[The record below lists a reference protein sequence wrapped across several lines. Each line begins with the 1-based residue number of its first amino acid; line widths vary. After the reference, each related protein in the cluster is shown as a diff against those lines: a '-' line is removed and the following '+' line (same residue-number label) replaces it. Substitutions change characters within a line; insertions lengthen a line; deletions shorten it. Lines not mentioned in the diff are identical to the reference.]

1 MTFGEFLEGSLELIV
16 IAVALGFA
24 AVRLRGRLLP
34 GWFGAPARLA
44 EVVLGI
50 SLFVVISELVGVVGL
65 YYPGWVLAACLLCG
79 IGIGLFAGTE
89 HGKASPL
96 PAPGVPTWALL
107 IGVGAALLVALHW
120 TMGTQVGLDI
130 GMYLPNT
137 TWHNAPF
144 ATRFVQEHQVGAIH
158 FTEVLK
164 LTVWFYPQNSE
175 LLHSSGQ
182 LFLKT
187 DFLSPLIN
195 IGWMALCLLA
205 AWSFGRP
212 FGAAVTAL
220 LGVALVL
227 DAEMLLLYQ
236 PGDAKND
243 ISGLFF
249 LLAAVALIV
258 NAEAQARAGA
268 ASARPIAGGATEE
281 PPHPLPPP
289 AGRGFLSGRPGL
301 KPEIT
306 DAAIVVAGLAAGLAL
321 GTKLNLL
328 APFGLLTLGVIWVIG
343 PGRRLRTALIWAGS
357 ALVTGGF
364 WFARNLVETG
374 NPLPW
379 FDAGPLPGPNQEE
392 IDIREPHAVSDY
404 LFNLDVIRDD
414 FIPGLHHSFGPLWPL
429 TLAVLLAGIVLAIW
443 RGRTPVIRMLGVV
456 AGLSAIAYLFTPLT
470 AAGNLDDPT
479 AFEVNIRY
487 AAPALALGGL
497 LLAVDQAL
505 DRGRA
510 QQAVMAGLGLLLA
523 ISASPID
530 AFEDPWRRSFL
541 AGGILLAVMLIAV
554 PVALA
559 VAGRRGAPRVAI
571 AAGVALALGIAIGV
585 GWQRNDTYL
594 DDRYQA
600 ATAPDDFP
608 PEMRSALEVFNEEDP
623 RDANVAV
630 VGGRPGFKQ
639 YVFYGRDLSNH
650 VQYVA
655 HRGPH
660 GSFTPITSCEEWIE
674 NLNGTGYDYVVI
686 GPDQRTQGK
695 PPVEVGWTALDP
707 AVTLL
712 VEDDLVSVFRIDD
725 ELDPALCPG
734 PPEEHPS
741 PPTGAAGEG
750 KPVAPLPGAGPGA

>member
-1 MTFGEFLEGSLELIV
+1 VTFGEFLGGSLELIA

-65 YYPGWVLAACLLCG
+65 YYPGWVLGACVVAG
-79 IGIGLFAGTE
+79 VGIGLFAGTE

-96 PAPGVPTWALL
+96 PAPGIATWALL
-107 IGVGAALLVALHW
+107 VGVGAALLVALHW
-120 TMGTQVGLDI
+120 AMGTQVGLDI

-144 ATRFVQEHQVGAIH
+144 ATRFVQEHQVGAVH

-187 DFLSPLIN
+187 DFLSPLMN

-243 ISGLFF
+243 IPGLFF
-249 LLAAVALIV
+249 LLAAIALIV
-258 NAEAQARAGA
+258 NAEAQARGGA
-268 ASARPIAGGATEE
+268 ASARPIAGGAAGE
-281 PPHPLPPP
+281 PPPEPP
-289 AGRGFLSGRPGL
+289 APPGRGFLSGRPGL

-306 DAAIVVAGLAAGLAL
+306 DAAIAIAGLAAGLAL

-328 APFGLLTLGVIWVIG
+328 APFGLLTLGVIWVMG
-343 PGRRLRTALIWAGS
+343 PGRRLRTAVIWAGS
-357 ALVTGGF
+357 ALITGGF

-379 FDAGPLPGPNQEE
+379 FDAGPLPGPSQED
-392 IDIREPHAVSDY
+392 IDIREPHTVSDY
-404 LFNLDVIRDD
+404 LFNADVIRDD
-414 FIPGLHHSFGPLWPL
+414 LIPGLHHSFGPLWPL
-429 TLAVLLAGIVLAIW
+429 TLAVLMSGIVLAIW

-470 AAGNLDDPT
+470 AAGNLNDPT

-497 LLAVDQAL
+497 LLAVDVAL

-510 QQAVMAGLGLLLA
+510 QQALMAGLGLLLL

-530 AFEDPWRRSFL
+530 AFEDPWRKSFL
-541 AGGILLAVMLIAV
+541 AAGILLAVMLIAV

-559 VAGRRGAPRVAI
+559 VAGRRGAPRVAV
-571 AAGVALALGIAIGV
+571 AAGIALALGIAIGV
-585 GWQRNDTYL
+585 GWQRNDDYL

-608 PEMRSALEVFNEEDP
+608 QGVRSALEAFNEEDP
-623 RDANVAV
+623 RDVEVAV

-639 YVFYGRDLSNH
+639 YVFYGSDLSNH
-650 VQYVA
+650 VQYAA
-655 HRGPH
+655 HEGPH
-660 GSFTPITSCEEWIE
+660 GSFTPITECEEWIA
-674 NLNGTGYDYVVI
+674 NLNGGDYDYVVI
-686 GPDQRTQGK
+686 GPDQRTQTT
-695 PPVEVGWTALDP
+695 PPVEVGWTAPDP
-707 AVTLL
+707 AATFL
-712 VEDDLVSVFRIDD
+712 VEDDLVSVYRLEGELSPSTCNAQID
-725 ELDPALCPG
+725 PGG
-734 PPEEHPS
+734 PPPK
-741 PPTGAAGEG
+741 PQGAEPA
-750 KPVAPLPGAGPGA
+750 A